1 MINIDKEQLK
11 EIGHLKTEIETIKM
25 QIEDLENIVVS
36 DKVKGSSSYYPYV
49 ARSFTIEG
57 TDTNRIERLQRR
69 LQRKIDDLMD
79 IVEETNKFIDSI
91 EDSLTR
97 QIISLRYING
107 LPWNQVA
114 NSLGQGYTEDG
125 VRMMCNRFLDKI

>member
-79 IVEETNKFIDSI
+79 VVEETNKFIDGI

-97 QIISLRYING
+97 QIISLKYING
-107 LPWNQVA
+107 LQWGQVA
-114 NSLGQGYTEDG
+114 AEIGGNNSAES
-125 VRMMCNRFLDKI
+125 VRKISERFLEKL